1 MNILSSINIENP
13 KKKSKLILSDNLGP
27 EISSSSA
34 ETSLDQVMRE
44 GPSQNKEP
52 KDDGPRGAA
61 LASLSCMTVEQ
72 PGCPPVKVSSH
83 HTVLVRL
90 PHTPGLPPE
99 PHPRVYTDVWH
110 SQCVKMPCSPQNLY
124 CTAPKSDVV
133 PRWNVI
139 TEALSK
145 PITSISELQEA
156 ILSYNTRYRGKW
168 KFHGLYALVN
178 QFDECEE
185 QELFG
190 TTLPK
195 MCRLALRLPELIT
208 APVPLL
214 SQNSQASLT
223 LSQLQIACLLA
234 NAFFCTFPRRNAR
247 GSNSE
252 YANYPDINFNRL
264 LSKKEPLVLE
274 KLKCI
279 LNYFRRVTSNEPTGL
294 VTLCRTQAPDSDM
307 HRWQS
312 CSSPLP
318 RLHCHHDTL
327 IEDVPG
333 LLHVD
338 FANKFLGGGVLGFGC
353 VQEEIKFLLCPE
365 LLVSRLV
372 TEALDKN
379 EALVIIG
386 VEQFNKG
393 AGYGSSF
400 TFSGSFHDSTQR
412 DSFGRRLTQLVA
424 IDALHFRQ
432 RPREQYEKPLL
443 LRELNKAYAGFRPLS
458 GSIGP
463 AVAVATGNWGCGAFR
478 GDPHLKALLQI
489 ASCAA
494 AGRDIA
500 YFTFHDSDFKH
511 RLSDLHDF
519 LTRRSVTAG
528 ALVQCLCLYGVQRK
542 ELASK
547 DLFKFV
553 YESFSS
559 SGPASP
565 ARTTLETDAGVSAYS
580 SAEPST
586 STSLQDGSTSAS
598 NNAQGGQK
606 TNASN
611 LQNNMKITDFF
622 KNSDMTNT

>member
-1 MNILSSINIENP
+1 ML
-13 KKKSKLILSDNLGP
+13 
-27 EISSSSA
+27 
-34 ETSLDQVMRE
+34 Q
-44 GPSQNKEP
+44 
-52 KDDGPRGAA
+52 
-61 LASLSCMTVEQ
+61 
-72 PGCPPVKVSSH
+72 
-83 HTVLVRL
+83 
-90 PHTPGLPPE
+90 
-99 PHPRVYTDVWH
+99 
-110 SQCVKMPCSPQNLY
+110 
-124 CTAPKSDVV
+124 KSDVV

-252 YANYPDINFNRL
+252 YANYPDINFN
-264 LSKKEPLVLE
+264 SVMSVCLVPCLDVHSVMSVC
-274 KLKCI
+274 LVPCLDVHSVI
-279 LNYFRRVTSNEPTGL
+279 SVFLVPCLDVRSVMSVCLVPCFDVHSVMSVFLVPCLDVHRVMQPTGL

-443 LRELNKAYAGFRPLS
+443 LRELNKVQTIFKSPQMIVFEHCDTFQAYAGFRPLS

-478 GDPHLKALLQI
+478 GDPHLKVELYQQLDHVVLTLALCCIYVSASPQRMMITLSLLQALLQI

-528 ALVQCLCLYGVQRK
+528 HY
-542 ELASK
+542 
-547 DLFKFV
+547 
-553 YESFSS
+553 
-559 SGPASP
+559 
-565 ARTTLETDAGVSAYS
+565 
-580 SAEPST
+580 
-586 STSLQDGSTSAS
+586 
-598 NNAQGGQK
+598 
-606 TNASN
+606 
-611 LQNNMKITDFF
+611 
-622 KNSDMTNT
+622 